1 MDSLVLNYGA
11 VLMVLSK
18 TFWIVPILKKKD
30 MYIDYFVLIS
40 HFDLVE

>member
-11 VLMVLSK
+11 VLIVLFK
-18 TFWIVPILKKKD
+18 TFWIVLILKKD
-30 MYIDYFVLIS
+30 MHIDYFVLIS